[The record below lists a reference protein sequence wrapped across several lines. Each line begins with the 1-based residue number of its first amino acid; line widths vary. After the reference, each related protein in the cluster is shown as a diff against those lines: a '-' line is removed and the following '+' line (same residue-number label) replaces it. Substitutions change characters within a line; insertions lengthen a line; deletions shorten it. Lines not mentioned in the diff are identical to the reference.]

1 MGGTCGL
8 LVVGLG
14 GAHLLFAQ
22 SQQRDTTLPS
32 APVPAG
38 PTLTALLRAG
48 FPDGEPTAEACFV
61 REVAPPWKPPEAGAG
76 AALARADTP
85 APVAM
90 AMLSKGE
97 VRVKREQRASN
108 SQAEKKGSGS
118 DLARWCVGAAA
129 AANVACPG
137 AQVRTTPAPQA
148 CPDGAVETMTEKL
161 GLEIG
166 ATHGVAFPG
175 YRERKPVPV
184 QQGPTALILAG
195 RWGKLPS
202 ETALHGW
209 LYFGE
214 ERVYG
219 RLTEARPPGGG
230 ETFPICLELREK
242 GERGAEIRS
251 GGGQETVKVFP
262 LMDLKA
268 VDRFE

>member
-1 MGGTCGL
+1 M
-8 LVVGLG
+8 
-14 GAHLLFAQ
+14 LFAQ
-22 SQQRDTTLPS
+22 SQQRDTALPS
-32 APVPAG
+32 APASAG
-38 PTLTALLRAG
+38 PALTDLLRAG

-76 AALARADTP
+76 AAPARADTP
-85 APVAM
+85 APVVAM

-97 VRVKREQRASN
+97 VRVKRKQRASS

-137 AQVRTTPAPQA
+137 AQVRTTPVPQA
-148 CPDGAVETMTEKL
+148 CPDGAVKTMTEKL
-161 GLEIG
+161 GIEIG
-166 ATHGVAFPG
+166 AEGFVAFPG
-175 YRERKPVPV
+175 FEEGKPVPV

-195 RWGKLPS
+195 RWEKLPS
-202 ETALHGW
+202 RTALHGW

-219 RLTEARPPGGG
+219 RLTEARPPGSG

-242 GERGAEIRS
+242 GERGAEIRP
-251 GGGQETVKVFP
+251 GRGQDTVKVFP
-262 LMDLKA
+262 LMRLRA